1 MAALTIAGEIT
12 LDGRLDETVWG
23 LAETATGFTQREP
36 LQGEP
41 STERTL
47 VYFVY
52 TEQTLYIGVR
62 ALDSDPSAIIATEM
76 QRDGDQSFGGG
87 RFETDDS
94 VAILLDTFHDGR
106 NSFYFETNPYG
117 ARADALI
124 TDEGRTRNYEWDGVW
139 DAAATRTDEGWSAEL
154 AIPFNT
160 LRFNSSSDTW
170 GLNVRRLIR
179 RKTEEVNWAPIM
191 RDADMFRASLFGRLT
206 NMRVDSPERNLRIKP
221 FGTADASE
229 GFDTPVGEV
238 GYKGDVGL
246 DVRWGV
252 TDSLTFDLTINTDFA
267 QVEADEQQVNLTRFS
282 LFFPEKREFFLENA
296 GIFEFGPS
304 ADRRGGGF
312 RPPLLKVFHSRRI
325 GIGPDGSTTPI
336 LAGAKLTGR
345 VGGWSL
351 GLLNVQSDEVFLPA
365 DPDDVDDE
373 DELVPSTN
381 WTVARLKRN
390 LGQRSNVGMIFTNR
404 QANGDDYNR
413 VLGFDADIN
422 PSQKLNFNGFFT
434 ASDSPGDDSENW
446 AAAVGAAWRGPTWQW
461 SGSATEIRK
470 NYDPEAGFLLR
481 SGIRRFDPQVS
492 FQPRPDIG
500 WIRNFRF
507 QSRNTIFMRTDGTLE
522 TYDGNMTYFGFT
534 TQSDEFVSLSI
545 NPKLERLFEP
555 FEIFEGVIIPP
566 GDYTFYDWG
575 AFFRTNDSRM
585 VSTFLRF
592 NAGEFFDGN
601 RLQGNIT
608 ITLRPSGYFTSET
621 EWMYN
626 DVDLPGGSFETNLV
640 RQRFNISFSPNLFL
654 NSFIQYSDADELVT
668 MNIRFNWIY
677 RPGADLF
684 IVYNQN
690 RVNRTLENRALI
702 LKFTY
707 LWSL

>member
-1 MAALTIAGEIT
+1 M
-12 LDGRLDETVWG
+12 
-23 LAETATGFTQREP
+23 
-36 LQGEP
+36 
-41 STERTL
+41 
-47 VYFVY
+47 
-52 TEQTLYIGVR
+52 
-62 ALDSDPSAIIATEM
+62 
-76 QRDGDQSFGGG
+76 
-87 RFETDDS
+87 
-94 VAILLDTFHDGR
+94 
-106 NSFYFETNPYG
+106 
-117 ARADALI
+117 
-124 TDEGRTRNYEWDGVW
+124 

-160 LRFNSSSDTW
+160 LRFDPSSDTW

-191 RDADMFRASLFGRLT
+191 RDADMFRASLFGQLT
-206 NMRVDSPERNLRIKP
+206 NMRVGSPGRNLRIKP
-221 FGTADASE
+221 FVTGDASE
-229 GFDTPVGEV
+229 GIDTPVGAV
-238 GYKGDVGL
+238 GYDGDIGL

-296 GIFEFGPS
+296 GIFEFGPG
-304 ADRRGGGF
+304 ATRGGGGF
-312 RPPLLKVFHSRRI
+312 RAPLLKVYHSRRI
-325 GIGPDGSTTPI
+325 GIGPDGSATPI
-336 LAGAKLTGR
+336 LAGGKLTGR
-345 VGGWSL
+345 VGDWSI
-351 GLLNVQSDEVFLPA
+351 GLLNVQTDEVFLRA

-381 WTVARLKRN
+381 WTVARVKRN
-390 LGQRSNVGMIFTNR
+390 VGQRSNVGMIFTNR
-404 QANGDDYNR
+404 QSNGDDYNR

-434 ASDSPGDDSENW
+434 ASDTPGDDSENW
-446 AAAVGAAWRGPTWQW
+446 AAAVGAGWRGPTWQW
-461 SGSATEIRK
+461 SGSVTEIRE

-481 SGIRRFDPQVS
+481 SGVRRFDPPVE
-492 FQPRPDIG
+492 FQPRPDIS

-507 QSRNTIFMRTDGTLE
+507 QGRNTIFMRNDGTLE
-522 TYDGNMTYFGFT
+522 TYNASISFFGLI
-534 TQSDEFVSLSI
+534 TQSDEFVSVSVNPN
-545 NPKLERLFEP
+545 NPKFERLFEP

-575 AFFRTNDSRM
+575 TFFRSNDSRM

-601 RLQGNIT
+601 RLQSNIT
-608 ITLRPSGYFTSET
+608 ITLRPSRYFASDT
-621 EWMYN
+621 EWNYN

-640 RQRFNISFSPNLFL
+640 RQRFNVSFSPNLFL
-654 NSFIQYSDADELVT
+654 NSFVQYSDADELVT
-668 MNIRFNWIY
+668 MNVRFNWIY

-690 RVNRTLENRALI
+690 RVDGTTGEPRADPEVHVSLVPVSPAPPGSWRSPYRLI
-702 LKFTY
+702 ISFNVVGFTSS
-707 LWSL
+707 SLAASF